1 MGLALGT
8 NLKFY
13 TSLSKGLKIKI
24 WKFWGLLLT
33 FVEVTGEKMVG
44 GTFCPPPILNRVKV
58 VFQCNTSQKYL
69 FVGIV
74 RSFSSLNP
82 EKTKSVLYYSI
93 EESIIAARCLVGC
106 FKFNLGSIQPEV
118 CQVKCQ
124 LMQRG
129 KSFPDLCFIFCSN
142 ME

>member
-1 MGLALGT
+1 M
-8 NLKFY
+8 
-13 TSLSKGLKIKI
+13 
-24 WKFWGLLLT
+24 
-33 FVEVTGEKMVG
+33 FVEVTGEKRVG
-44 GTFCPPPILNRVKV
+44 GTFCPPPLPPILNRVKV

-118 CQVKCQ
+118 CQGQMPIDAK
-124 LMQRG
+124 G
-129 KSFPDLCFIFCSN
+129 
-142 ME
+142 